1 MNFKLITITILSA
14 SLTSFV
20 SSNAIASDANPSNL
34 EEARGLVKQFGGQLK
49 PELKKAMKSGGPVVA
64 VEFCHTKAPAI
75 AMALSEKSGWD
86 VSRVSLK
93 ARGAMAK
100 PDAWETQ
107 VLNSFNE
114 RKAAGEDISKM
125 DFSEVIHEDGKST
138 FRYMKAVGTAE
149 VCLTCHGTNVAEPI
163 KQAIAKYYPQD
174 NAMGFSKGDIRGAFS
189 FSKVEK

>member
-1 MNFKLITITILSA
+1 MNFKAITVAILSA

-20 SSNAIASDANPSNL
+20 SSNVIASDTTQSNL

-49 PELKKAMKSGGPVVA
+49 PELQKAMKSGGPVVA
-64 VEFCHTKAPAI
+64 VEFCHSKAPAI
-75 AMALSEKSGWD
+75 AKALAEKSGWD
-86 VSRVSLK
+86 VNRVSLK
-93 ARGAMAK
+93 ARGATAK

-107 VLNSFNE
+107 VLNNFNE